1 MTETYFY
8 KYFFIGC
15 FVIFAFIFA
24 ILPIVLASFI
34 APKKP
39 SESKNDIYECGME
52 AKGDSWIQYHVQFY
66 IFALIFVIFDV
77 ETIFIFP
84 WAISFQSLGGEAFV
98 AMVIFIGVLFLG
110 LIYEWRK
117 KTLEWE

>member
-1 MTETYFY
+1 MTDSYFQQY
-8 KYFFIGC
+8 LFVGC
-15 FVIFAFIFA
+15 FALFALLFA
-24 ILPIVLASFI
+24 IAPIILAYFI

-39 SESKNDIYECGME
+39 SRSKNSIYECGME
-52 AKGDSWIQYHVQFY
+52 SEGDSWIRYRVQFY

-77 ETIFIFP
+77 ETVFIYP
-84 WAISFQSLGGEAFV
+84 WAISFHKLGSEALI
-98 AMVIFIGVLFLG
+98 AMFIFIGLLFLG

>member
-1 MTETYFY
+1 MNDTYFY
-8 KYFFIGC
+8 KYLFIGL
-15 FVIFAFIFA
+15 FVLLAFVFA
-24 ILPIVLASFI
+24 ILPIILAKFI

-39 SESKNDIYECGME
+39 SPSKNDIYECGME
-52 AKGDSWIQYHVQFY
+52 AEGDTWIQFHVQFY
-66 IFALIFVIFDV
+66 IFALIFLIFDV

-84 WAISFQSLGGEAFV
+84 WAISFQKLGGEAFL
-98 AMVIFIGVLFLG
+98 AMVIFIGILFLG